1 MIQTTHEYLR
11 RGKALYI
18 AKWKAGTGEQ
28 ISISISISISII
40 LKENTIG
47 KETYSYSPFAFSC
60 FHVMSVQSSCQSLAL
75 WTAHHCFAYA
85 PFFIYN

>member
-1 MIQTTHEYLR
+1 LR

-18 AKWKAGTGEQ
+18 GKWKAGTGEQ
-28 ISISISISISII
+28 IIISII
-40 LKENTIG
+40 LKENTIS

-85 PFFIYN
+85 LFFYIIDFTMNCILS

>member
-1 MIQTTHEYLR
+1 LR

-18 AKWKAGTGEQ
+18 GKWKAGTGEQ
-28 ISISISISISII
+28 IIISII
-40 LKENTIG
+40 LKENTIS

-85 PFFIYN
+85 LFLYIIDFTMNCILS